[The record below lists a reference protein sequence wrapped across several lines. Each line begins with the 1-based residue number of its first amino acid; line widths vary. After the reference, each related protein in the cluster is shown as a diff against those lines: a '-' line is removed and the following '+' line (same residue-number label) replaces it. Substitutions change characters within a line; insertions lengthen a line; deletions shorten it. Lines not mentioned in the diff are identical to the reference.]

1 MNIKTNLHAAL
12 HSTTDPLSSKIETKT
27 NEQNN
32 AKYDEKIRSAM
43 KNEIRPFDPNEI
55 LSCIYTKQTHSRNP
69 NSMLTQFDSPKCC
82 L

>member
-12 HSTTDPLSSKIETKT
+12 HSTTDPLSSKLKQLT
-27 NEQNN
+27 NIQNN

-43 KNEIRPFDPNEI
+43 NNEIRLFNPNEI
-55 LSCIYTKQTHSRNP
+55 LYIYK
-69 NSMLTQFDSPKCC
+69 TQ